1 MLSCG
6 LSNCLDYKHVALK
19 GKTCVSDVTKAG
31 NRIRARLA
39 SSSAIIEIFGGFWY
53 NSGESVR
60 RIMLSCGLNNCLD
73 YKHVALHG
81 KTRVSD
87 VTKAGNRIRARLA
100 TSSAI
105 IEDFWGFWENSGESV
120 RRIMLSYGLNNCLDY
135 KHVALHGKTRVS
147 DVTKAGN
154 RIRARLSSSCAII
167 VGFWGFWDNS
177 GESVRRIMLSCGLS
191 NCLDYKH
198 VALKGKTCVSD
209 VTKAGNRIRA
219 RLASSSAIIEIFGG
233 FWYNSGESVRR
244 IMLSCGLNNC
254 LDYKHVA
261 LHGKT
266 RVSDVTKAGNRIRA
280 RLATSSA
287 IIEDF
292 WGFWE
297 NSGESVRRIM
307 LSYGLNNCLD
317 YKHVAL
323 HGKTRV
329 SDVTKAGNRIRAR
342 LASSSAIIDGLWGS
356 WYNSGESVRR
366 IMLSCGLN
374 NCLDYKHV
382 ALKGKT

>member
-19 GKTCVSDVTKAG
+19 GKTCVLDVTKAG

-39 SSSAIIEIFGGFWY
+39 SSSAIIDGLWGFWY

-73 YKHVALHG
+73 YKHVALKG
-81 KTRVSD
+81 KTCVLD

-100 TSSAI
+100 SSSAIIDGLWGFWYNSGESVRRIMLSCGLNNCLDYKHVALKGKTCVLDVTKAGSRIRARLASSSAI
-105 IEDFWGFWENSGESV
+105 IEIFGGFWENSGESV
-120 RRIMLSYGLNNCLDY
+120 RRIMLSCGLNNCLDY
-135 KHVALHGKTRVS
+135 KHVALKGKTCVL
-147 DVTKAGN
+147 DVTKAGS
-154 RIRARLSSSCAII
+154 RIRARLASSSAII
-167 VGFWGFWDNS
+167 DGLWGFWYNS

-198 VALKGKTCVSD
+198 VALKGKTCVLD

-233 FWYNSGESVRR
+233 FWE
-244 IMLSCGLNNC
+244 
-254 LDYKHVA
+254 
-261 LHGKT
+261 
-266 RVSDVTKAGNRIRA
+266 
-280 RLATSSA
+280 
-287 IIEDF
+287 
-292 WGFWE
+292 
-297 NSGESVRRIM
+297 
-307 LSYGLNNCLD
+307 
-317 YKHVAL
+317 
-323 HGKTRV
+323 
-329 SDVTKAGNRIRAR
+329 
-342 LASSSAIIDGLWGS
+342 
-356 WYNSGESVRR
+356 NSGESVRR